1 MPVSKIAFEGWLY
14 QIGDGTIPSLSALS
28 RASGLS
34 KATFSLQRTKNAV
47 QPNTIMRI
55 ARGYGL
61 HPLQELA
68 RFDGFQGIWPAPE
81 PPKDLLLTV
90 ISTVE
95 LVKEVLR
102 RGGDIADPQVQD
114 LHPPTD
120 ALIRWADRVGPEIDR
135 KTAADSIG
143 MRPENLS
150 RDLNS
155 RRLSFPNILKYADI
169 AGTHPALGLCAA
181 GWLEPSELPGVT
193 SLSES
198 MRACSGRQI
207 WNELEASKR
216 YVRATLESIITEDDM
231 HRKLG

>member
-1 MPVSKIAFEGWLY
+1 MPVSKVAFEGWLY
-14 QIGDGTIPSLSALS
+14 QISDGTIPPLSVLS

-34 KATFSLQRTKNAV
+34 KAAFSLQRTKNVV
-47 QPNTIMRI
+47 QPNTIIRI

-68 RFDGFQGIWPAPE
+68 RFDGFQELWPVPE
-81 PPKDLLLTV
+81 PVEGLMLTV
-90 ISTVE
+90 VSTEE
-95 LVKEVLR
+95 LVKEILR
-102 RGGDIADPQVQD
+102 RGGHITDPQVKG

-120 ALIRWADRVGPEIDR
+120 ALVRWADRIAPELDR
-135 KTAADSIG
+135 KTAAGSFG

-155 RRLSFPNILKYADI
+155 RRLSFPNIVKYADT

-198 MRACSGRQI
+198 MQACSGRQI